1 MVKQLKKIIKQN
13 VKRDKDGRIKAV
25 RDVSKD
31 RIISTVDPDMRH
43 GRKNKFNKGDGYKCS
58 ILTGGVKARLVM
70 GVSVLPNVAE
80 SGHLE
85 PLLEEAM
92 GKGYV
97 IKELYG
103 DSAFSV
109 WNVIEKYKDIDF
121 VTKVVDTMNRDGL
134 YTKEDFVIDPEEGTV
149 RCPEGYE
156 MKYDVELTRQRKET
170 KVLFPHRYCGSCSQK
185 ERCTK
190 SKRGRQITIHPYEDR
205 LQQQRQYQGT
215 QEFRERYAK
224 RSHGER
230 TIAHLTGHGARKA
243 RYRGKKK
250 VFWQMVMAAIN
261 NNVKV
266 LMGHKLQQAWA
277 T

>member
-1 MVKQLKKIIKQN
+1 
-13 VKRDKDGRIKAV
+13 
-25 RDVSKD
+25 
-31 RIISTVDPDMRH
+31 
-43 GRKNKFNKGDGYKCS
+43 
-58 ILTGGVKARLVM
+58 
-70 GVSVLPNVAE
+70 
-80 SGHLE
+80 
-85 PLLEEAM
+85 
-92 GKGYV
+92 
-97 IKELYG
+97 
-103 DSAFSV
+103 
-109 WNVIEKYKDIDF
+109 
-121 VTKVVDTMNRDGL
+121 MNRDGL

-185 ERCTK
+185 DRCTK
-190 SKRGRQITIHPYEDR
+190 SKRGRQITIHPYEDL
-205 LQQQRQYQGT
+205 LQQQRQYQRT

-250 VFWQMVMAAIN
+250 VLWQMVMAAIN

-266 LMGHKLQQAWA
+266 VMGHKLQQA
-277 T
+277 